1 MQKMR
6 WPYSDKS
13 LFLRLERAPSA
24 LHYAVL
30 EISFFVTRPRV
41 YLSFPSVSYMAFTL
55 F

>member
-6 WPYSDKS
+6 WPYSDRS
-13 LFLRLERAPSA
+13 FFFHLEKPSA

-30 EISFFVTRPRV
+30 EISFFVTRRRI
-41 YLSFPSVSYMAFTL
+41 YLSFPTVSYMVFTL

>member
-6 WPYSDKS
+6 WPYSDV
-13 LFLRLERAPSA
+13 FFRLERPSA

-30 EISFFVTRPRV
+30 EISFFVTRQHI
-41 YLSFPSVSYMAFTL
+41 YLSFPTVSYIVFTL